1 MALLGKDPRVH
12 SRTWEQFMAKSY
24 QENRETYSYKEVNAA
39 NNLSELGSGFFPSS
53 ASRWGHRLTDTFSSV
68 QSLSHAWLFATPWTV
83 ACQASLSISN
93 SRSLLKVMS
102 IELMMP
108 SNHLILCRPLLLLPS
123 VFPRIRVFPNSNLQ
137 AMLRAWAETRFSHTW
152 IPDP

>member
-93 SRSLLKVMS
+93 SRSLLKSHVHWVDDA
-102 IELMMP
+102 IQP
-108 SNHLILCRPLLLLPS
+108 SHPLSSPS
-123 VFPRIRVFPNSNLQ
+123 PP
-137 AMLRAWAETRFSHTW
+137 AFSLSKNQGLSQFQ
-152 IPDP
+152 PSGYAQSLSRDPV